1 MYAGQALLLIAF
13 AGAGTEAMGHIYR
26 TTLRQLLTR
35 EDLAML
41 AGQDGLTSDAAAHPP
56 QQRNCPDAA
65 GRYGASLPLS

>member
-1 MYAGQALLLIAF
+1 MYAGHALLLIAF

-41 AGQDGLTSDAAAHPP
+41 AGQNGLTGLVLDFLTELSLVAS
-56 QQRNCPDAA
+56 PDP
-65 GRYGASLPLS
+65 RTSP

>member
-41 AGQDGLTSDAAAHPP
+41 AGQNGLTGLVLDFLTELSLVAS
-56 QQRNCPDAA
+56 PDP
-65 GRYGASLPLS
+65 RTSP